1 MQGDSLAADGGAL
14 DELGA
19 CAPTGRWI
27 AIRGWDRFQHRD
39 VLRGVGVPPWI
50 KVYTRLHHND
60 AWMTL
65 SGHRRAILLGLWI
78 EYAQSRQELAEN
90 TAELSRK
97 LALRV
102 TTRDLE
108 ALNDAG
114 FIDFLPAPCKPR
126 VDKKEPEDPIFTSDG
141 DDIPF

>member
-1 MQGDSLAADGGAL
+1 MEDFSAADGGAL

-39 VLRGVGVPPWI
+39 VLRGEGVPPWI

-78 EYAQSRQELAEN
+78 EYAQSRKDLAEN

-108 ALNDAG
+108 ALNHAG

-126 VDKKEPEDPIFTSDG
+126 VDIEKPEELTFAPAD